1 MHSLCMYLRRNP
13 HPPAS
18 TSLRKVAMTTQ
29 RKQTGF
35 TMIELIVVIV
45 ILGILAATAL
55 PKFIDLRS
63 DAVKSAQDGVAGNLA
78 SAASVNYA
86 GCSAN
91 NNVALAGKCITV
103 NSCIA
108 TVNLLQGI
116 TGNTTGVFTLGNN
129 TYTVTGAATLANGAT
144 SACTLATPGT
154 ANVTFTSI
162 GAGN

>member
-1 MHSLCMYLRRNP
+1 
-13 HPPAS
+13 
-18 TSLRKVAMTTQ
+18 MTTQ

-63 DAVKSAQDGVAGNLA
+63 DAVKSALDGVAGNLA

-91 NNVALAGKCITV
+91 NNVPAAGKCIKV
-103 NSCIA
+103 DSCIA
-108 TVNLLQGI
+108 TANLLQGI
-116 TGNTTGVFTLGNN
+116 TGNTSGVFTLGNN
-129 TYTVTGAATLANGAT
+129 TYTITGADSLANGAT
-144 SACTLATPGT
+144 PVCSLATPGT
-154 ANVTFTSI
+154 ASVNFTGI
-162 GAGN
+162 AAGN

>member
-1 MHSLCMYLRRNP
+1 
-13 HPPAS
+13 
-18 TSLRKVAMTTQ
+18 MTTQ

-63 DAVKSAQDGVAGNLA
+63 DAVASALNGVAGNLA

-86 GCSAN
+86 GCAAN
-91 NNVALAGKCITV
+91 NNVAVTGKCVTV

-108 TVNLLQGI
+108 TANLLQGI
-116 TGNTTGVFTLGNN
+116 TGNTTGVFTLGTNV
-129 TYTVTGAATLANGAT
+129 YTITGAATLANGAT
-144 SACTLATPGT
+144 DQCNLATPGT
-154 ANVTFTSI
+154 ANVSFTGI